1 MSAMDD
7 FRLWFMRYDTLGTSV
22 LDQLTDLVSTV
33 EVKLQAAGL
42 SKTLIATYTNKHS
55 HNTHGHT
62 ENFYSYEN
70 PKYQASCAR

>member
-1 MSAMDD
+1 M
-7 FRLWFMRYDTLGTSV
+7 WYDTLGTNV

-42 SKTLIATYTNKHS
+42 SKALIATYTNKHG

-62 ENFYSYEN
+62 ENFHSYEN
-70 PKYQASCAR
+70 PKYQASRAR